1 MMAQLAN
8 GGYKIK
14 PRIIDDSISSNETL
28 DLNLYKFTIF
38 TFIATFPTLF
48 TYVYI
53 GNNLGENYSEIRN
66 YVGGYGIPILIF
78 LLLCM
83 LFYFLFKFYKMK
95 QSKRL

>member
-1 MMAQLAN
+1 MC
-8 GGYKIK
+8 I
-14 PRIIDDSISSNETL
+14 RDRSITSIIAGIYN
-28 DLNLYKFTIF
+28 LNLYKFTIF

-66 YVGGYGIPILIF
+66 YVGGYGIPILII

-83 LFYFLFKFYKMK
+83 LFYFLYKFYKMK